1 MLTKATPTIQ
11 TSPGL
16 LPWLAWATASLF
28 FFYAWIMRVAPS
40 VMVEELMREFAVGAG
55 VLGNLSAA
63 YFYGYAGMQI
73 PVGLMLDRFGPRR
86 LITLAALCCA
96 GGCVLFATGTTLT
109 TVTAGR
115 FLIGA
120 GAAFSLVGS
129 MVVAGQWFSPS
140 RFALL
145 SGLAM
150 AMGMAGG
157 VFGQAPLRLAVE
169 ATDWRTTNL
178 TLAFGGVFIALSAW
192 LSVRDRWRGEGGV
205 GELLANFALVLK
217 HRQTWLVALAGLGT
231 SGPLLGF
238 AGLWGVP
245 FLQAAYGLERTQAAA
260 FTSLLFVGWGVGAP
274 LFGWLSDRIGR
285 RRPVMTAGLLLET
298 ASLASLVYLANL
310 PPVLLAGLCFL
321 TGLFGSA
328 QIVCF
333 AIAKENHPPRLA
345 ATGIGFVNAM
355 VTGAG
360 ALFQPL
366 MGLLLDFAWAGETS
380 AGARVYDL
388 AAYHLAFSSLLVV
401 GLAGLLCL
409 LAVRET
415 YCKPLLEPLAS
426 PLRP

>member
-1 MLTKATPTIQ
+1 MHAEATTAAA
-11 TSPGL
+11 SPRL
-16 LPWLAWATASLF
+16 LPLLAWATASLF

-86 LITLAALCCA
+86 LITIAALACA
-96 GGCVLFATGTTLT
+96 GGCVLFATGTTIA

-120 GAAFSLVGS
+120 AAAFSLVGS
-129 MVVAGQWFSPS
+129 MVVAGQWFLPA

-178 TLAFGGVFIALSAW
+178 TLAIGGVGIAISAW
-192 LSVRDRWRGEGGV
+192 LSVRDRWRGAGGV
-205 GELLANFALVLK
+205 GELLGSFVRVLR
-217 HRQTWLVALAGLGT
+217 HRQTWLIAVAGLGT

-260 FTSLLFVGWGVGAP
+260 LTSLLFVGWGVGAP

-285 RRPVMTAGLLLET
+285 RRPVLIMGLLLESL
-298 ASLASLVYLANL
+298 SLAVLVYIADL
-310 PPVLLAGLCFL
+310 PAAAVAMLCFL
-321 TGLFGSA
+321 TGFFGSA

-333 AIAKENHPPRLA
+333 AIVKENHPARLS

-366 MGLLLDFAWAGETS
+366 MGFLLDVAWNGGML

-388 AAYHLAFSSLLVV
+388 AAYHLAFSSLLIMGAV
-401 GLAGLLCL
+401 GLVCL

-415 YCKPLLEPLAS
+415 YCRSVA
-426 PLRP
+426 

>member
-1 MLTKATPTIQ
+1 MPAQATTRDE
-11 TSPGL
+11 TRARL
-16 LPWLAWATASLF
+16 LPLLAWATASLF

-73 PVGLMLDRFGPRR
+73 PVGLLLDRFGPRR
-86 LITLAALCCA
+86 LITVAALCCA

-109 TVTAGR
+109 TVIAGR

-120 GAAFSLVGS
+120 AAAFSLVGS
-129 MVVAGQWFSPS
+129 MAVAGQWFPAA

-169 ATDWRTTNL
+169 ASDWRQVNL
-178 TLAFGGVFIALSAW
+178 TLALGGLAIALSAW
-192 LSVRDRWRGEGGV
+192 LTVRDRWRGSGGIGGV
-205 GELLANFALVLK
+205 LYNFGTVIR
-217 HRQTWLVALAGLGT
+217 HRQTWLIACAGLGT

-245 FLQAAYGLERTQAAA
+245 FLQVASGLSRTEAAA
-260 FTSLLFVGWGVGAP
+260 LTSLLFVGWGVGAP
-274 LFGWLSDRIGR
+274 LFGWLSDQIGR
-285 RRPVMTAGLLLET
+285 RRPVMMVGLLLET
-298 ASLASLVYLANL
+298 VSLAALVYMVGLATTT
-310 PPVLLAGLCFL
+310 LAVLCFL
-321 TGLFGSA
+321 TGFFGST

-333 AIAKENHPPRLA
+333 ALARENHPSRLS
-345 ATGIGFVNAM
+345 ATGIGFVNGM

-366 MGLLLDFAWAGETS
+366 MGSLLDLAWKGEMVQ
-380 AGARVYDL
+380 GARVYDL
-388 AAYHLAFSSLLVV
+388 AAYYLAFSSLLLC
-401 GLAGLLCL
+401 GLAGLICL

-415 YCKPLLEPLAS
+415 YCRPLA
-426 PLRP
+426 

>member
-1 MLTKATPTIQ
+1 MRAETTPTAA
-11 TSPGL
+11 PPRL
-16 LPWLAWATASLF
+16 LPLFAWTTASLF

-86 LITLAALCCA
+86 LITIAALACA
-96 GGCVLFATGTTLT
+96 GGCVLFATGTTLA

-115 FLIGA
+115 FMIGA
-120 GAAFSLVGS
+120 AAAFSLVGS
-129 MVVAGQWFSPS
+129 MVVAGQWFSPA

-178 TLAFGGVFIALSAW
+178 TLALGGVGIAVCAW
-192 LSVRDRWRGEGGV
+192 LSVRDRWRGAGGI
-205 GELLANFALVLK
+205 GKLAANFVSVLK
-217 HRQTWLVALAGLGT
+217 HPQTWLIAIAGLGT

-245 FLQAAYGLERTQAAA
+245 FLQTGYGLERTQAAA

-274 LFGWLSDRIGR
+274 LLGWLSDRIGR
-285 RRPVMTAGLLLET
+285 RRPVLMAGLLLESL
-298 ASLASLVYLANL
+298 SLAVLVYVADLPAAALAT
-310 PPVLLAGLCFL
+310 LCFL
-321 TGLFGSA
+321 TGFFGSA

-333 AIAKENHPPRLA
+333 AIVKENHPAQLS

-366 MGLLLDFAWAGETS
+366 MGFLLDVAWSGRML

-388 AAYHLAFSSLLVV
+388 AAYHLAFGSLMVMAAV
-401 GLAGLLCL
+401 GLASLF
-409 LAVRET
+409 AVRET
-415 YCKPLLEPLAS
+415 YC
-426 PLRP
+426 RPVTGGSLTDR

>member
-1 MLTKATPTIQ
+1 MTDEPRAR
-11 TSPGL
+11 L
-16 LPWLAWATASLF
+16 LPLLAWATASLF

-86 LITLAALCCA
+86 LLTIAALICA
-96 GGCVLFATGTTLT
+96 GGCVLFAIGTTLAIVT
-109 TVTAGR
+109 TGR

-120 GAAFSLVGS
+120 AAAFSLVGS
-129 MVVAGQWFSPS
+129 MVVAGQWFSPA

-169 ATDWRTTNL
+169 ASDWRQANL
-178 TLAFGGVFIALSAW
+178 TLALGGLAIALSAW
-192 LSVRDRWRGEGGV
+192 LTVRDRWRGSGGI
-205 GELLANFALVLK
+205 GEVFYNFGIVMK
-217 HRQTWLVALAGLGT
+217 HGQTWLIACAGLGT

-245 FLQAAYGLERTQAAA
+245 FLQVASGLERSQAAA
-260 FTSLLFVGWGVGAP
+260 LTSLLFVGWGVGAP
-274 LFGWLSDRIGR
+274 FFGWLSDHIGR
-285 RRPVMTAGLLLET
+285 RRPVLMAGLLLET
-298 ASLASLVYLANL
+298 ASLACLVYIADL
-310 PPVLLAGLCFL
+310 PPAVLAVLCFA
-321 TGLFGSA
+321 TGVFGSA

-333 AIAKENHPPRLA
+333 AIAKENHPSHLS
-345 ATGIGFVNAM
+345 ATGIGFVNGM

-366 MGLLLDFAWAGETS
+366 IGLLLDFAWNGETV

-388 AAYHLAFSSLLVV
+388 AAYHLAFSSLLVS
-401 GLAGLLCL
+401 GLTGLVCL

-415 YCKPLLEPLAS
+415 YC
-426 PLRP
+426 RPVA